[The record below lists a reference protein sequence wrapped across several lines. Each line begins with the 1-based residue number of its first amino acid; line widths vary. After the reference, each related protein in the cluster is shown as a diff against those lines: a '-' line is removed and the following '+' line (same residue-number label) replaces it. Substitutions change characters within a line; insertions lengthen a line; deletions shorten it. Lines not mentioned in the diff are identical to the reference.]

1 MDESQKEL
9 NRNLLKRIR
18 DLEKK
23 IDKNSLLIEQLIRS
37 VSHDEL

>member
-18 DLEKK
+18 ELEKK
-23 IDKNSLLIEQLIRS
+23 LDKNSLLIEQLIRS